1 MIIEGEFYRII
12 PVNEYS
18 NFYDLELLYEIK
30 GKNPRKE
37 YKNVGYGKTLESA
50 IQSIIQYYLS
60 NKFENEVITL
70 KTYLDEYK
78 EVSNKIRE
86 EICER

>member
-37 YKNVGYGKTLESA
+37 YKNVGYGKTLEST
-50 IQSIIQYYLS
+50 IQAIIQYYLS
-60 NKFENEVITL
+60 KKFENEVITL

-86 EICER
+86 EICKR

>member
-50 IQSIIQYYLS
+50 IQSIIQYCLS
-60 NKFENEVITL
+60 KKFENEVITL

-78 EVSNKIRE
+78 EASNKIRE
-86 EICER
+86 EICKR

>member
-37 YKNVGYGKTLESA
+37 YKNVGYGKTLEST

-60 NKFENEVITL
+60 KKFENEVITL

-86 EICER
+86 EICKR